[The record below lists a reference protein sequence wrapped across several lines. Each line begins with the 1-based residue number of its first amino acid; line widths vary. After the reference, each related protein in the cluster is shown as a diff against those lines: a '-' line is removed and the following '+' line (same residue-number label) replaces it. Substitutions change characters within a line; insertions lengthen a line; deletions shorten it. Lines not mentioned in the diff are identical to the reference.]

1 MCVYSRFAR
10 TTSCIALFGML
21 SLWATAARALDLLGG
36 DFQLHGF
43 ASLTLV
49 NTTDNNF
56 SVRVMTR

>member
-1 MCVYSRFAR
+1 VLAV
-10 TTSCIALFGML
+10 
-21 SLWATAARALDLLGG
+21 ATAAARALDLLDG

-56 SVRVMTR
+56 FGRATTRSARISAKWVRMRRGA